1 MQKASLVIAE
11 RIESVIDL
19 FGKVA
24 SWLTLS
30 IVLLIVV
37 NVILRYSMSLGS
49 VWAQELEWH
58 LLAAMIL
65 FGISFSLLRG
75 DNVRVDLFYAN
86 YTPQKKYIVDLVS
99 AILTIIIAVFFV
111 KLSINYVGQSFSIG
125 EKCLSKPSPL
135 PSVCVSNIRK
145 AGSTRRGSALAPGI
159 RYSARRPTPLRTRPR
174 TAARSIRSA
183 CARAGGWSPRR
194 ARKAGSSPT
203 A

>member
-1 MQKASLVIAE
+1 MQKAPLVIAE
-11 RIESVIDL
+11 RIESIIDL

-30 IVLLIVV
+30 IVLLIVI

-65 FGISFSLLRG
+65 FGVSFSLLRG

-125 EKCLSKPSPL
+125 EKSPDPGGIPMRWL
-135 PSVCVSNIRK
+135 VKSLIPIGFSLL
-145 AGSTRRGSALAPGI
+145 ALQGFAEMLRVI
-159 RYSARRPTPLRTRPR
+159 MNRPN
-174 TAARSIRSA
+174 
-183 CARAGGWSPRR
+183 AGG
-194 ARKAGSSPT
+194 KDHV
-203 A
+203 

>member
-1 MQKASLVIAE
+1 MQKAPLVIAE
-11 RIESVIDL
+11 RIESIIDL

-30 IVLLIVV
+30 IVLLIVI

-125 EKCLSKPSPL
+125 EKSPDPGGIPMRWL
-135 PSVCVSNIRK
+135 VKSLIPIGFSLL
-145 AGSTRRGSALAPGI
+145 ALQGFAEMLRVI
-159 RYSARRPTPLRTRPR
+159 MNRPQV
-174 TAARSIRSA
+174 
-183 CARAGGWSPRR
+183 GGKDPV
-194 ARKAGSSPT
+194 
-203 A
+203 

>member
-19 FGKVA
+19 FGKAA

-30 IVLLIVV
+30 IVLLIVI

-125 EKCLSKPSPL
+125 EKSPDPGGIPMRWL
-135 PSVCVSNIRK
+135 VKSLIPIGFSLL
-145 AGSTRRGSALAPGI
+145 ALQGFAEMLRVI
-159 RYSARRPTPLRTRPR
+159 MNRPN
-174 TAARSIRSA
+174 
-183 CARAGGWSPRR
+183 AGG
-194 ARKAGSSPT
+194 KYHV
-203 A
+203 

>member
-1 MQKASLVIAE
+1 MQKAPLVIAE

-30 IVLLIVV
+30 IVLLIVI

-125 EKCLSKPSPL
+125 EKSPDPGGIPMRWL
-135 PSVCVSNIRK
+135 VKSLIPIGFSLL
-145 AGSTRRGSALAPGI
+145 ALQGFAEMLRVI
-159 RYSARRPTPLRTRPR
+159 MNRPNV
-174 TAARSIRSA
+174 
-183 CARAGGWSPRR
+183 GG
-194 ARKAGSSPT
+194 KDHV
-203 A
+203 

>member
-30 IVLLIVV
+30 IVLLIVI

-125 EKCLSKPSPL
+125 EKSPDPGGIPMRWL
-135 PSVCVSNIRK
+135 VKSLIPIGFSLL
-145 AGSTRRGSALAPGI
+145 ALQGFAEMLRVI
-159 RYSARRPTPLRTRPR
+159 MNRPN
-174 TAARSIRSA
+174 
-183 CARAGGWSPRR
+183 AGG
-194 ARKAGSSPT
+194 KDHV
-203 A
+203 

>member
-1 MQKASLVIAE
+1 MQKAPLVIAE

-30 IVLLIVV
+30 IVLLIVI

-125 EKCLSKPSPL
+125 EKSPDPGGIPMRWL
-135 PSVCVSNIRK
+135 VKSLIPIGFSLL
-145 AGSTRRGSALAPGI
+145 ALQGFAEMLRVI
-159 RYSARRPTPLRTRPR
+159 MNRPD
-174 TAARSIRSA
+174 
-183 CARAGGWSPRR
+183 AGG
-194 ARKAGSSPT
+194 KDHV
-203 A
+203 

>member
-111 KLSINYVGQSFSIG
+111 KLSINNVGQSFSIG
-125 EKCLSKPSPL
+125 EKSPDPGGIPMRWL
-135 PSVCVSNIRK
+135 VKSLIPIGFSLL
-145 AGSTRRGSALAPGI
+145 ALQGFAEMLRVI
-159 RYSARRPTPLRTRPR
+159 MNRPNV
-174 TAARSIRSA
+174 
-183 CARAGGWSPRR
+183 GG
-194 ARKAGSSPT
+194 KEHV
-203 A
+203 

>member
-1 MQKASLVIAE
+1 MQKAPLVIAE

-30 IVLLIVV
+30 IVLLIVI

-86 YTPQKKYIVDLVS
+86 YTPQKKYIVDLV
-99 AILTIIIAVFFV
+99 FFV

-125 EKCLSKPSPL
+125 EKSPDPGGIPMRWL
-135 PSVCVSNIRK
+135 VKSLIPIGFSLL
-145 AGSTRRGSALAPGI
+145 ALQGFAEMLRVI
-159 RYSARRPTPLRTRPR
+159 MNRPN
-174 TAARSIRSA
+174 
-183 CARAGGWSPRR
+183 AGG
-194 ARKAGSSPT
+194 KDHV
-203 A
+203 

>member
-1 MQKASLVIAE
+1 MQKASLIIAE

-19 FGKVA
+19 FGNVA

-30 IVLLIVV
+30 IVLLIVI

-125 EKCLSKPSPL
+125 EKSPDPGGIPMRWL
-135 PSVCVSNIRK
+135 VKSLIPIGFSLL
-145 AGSTRRGSALAPGI
+145 ALQGFAQMLRVI
-159 RYSARRPTPLRTRPR
+159 MNRPN
-174 TAARSIRSA
+174 
-183 CARAGGWSPRR
+183 AGG
-194 ARKAGSSPT
+194 KEHV
-203 A
+203 

>member
-11 RIESVIDL
+11 RIERVIDL

-30 IVLLIVV
+30 IVLLIVI

-99 AILTIIIAVFFV
+99 AILTIISAVFFV

-125 EKCLSKPSPL
+125 EKSPDPGGIPMRWLVKSLIPIGFSLLALQGFAEMLRVIMNRPSKEGKEH
-135 PSVCVSNIRK
+135 V
-145 AGSTRRGSALAPGI
+145 
-159 RYSARRPTPLRTRPR
+159 
-174 TAARSIRSA
+174 
-183 CARAGGWSPRR
+183 
-194 ARKAGSSPT
+194 
-203 A
+203 

>member
-125 EKCLSKPSPL
+125 EKSPDPGGIPMRWL
-135 PSVCVSNIRK
+135 VKSLIPIGFSLL
-145 AGSTRRGSALAPGI
+145 ALQGFAQMLRVI
-159 RYSARRPTPLRTRPR
+159 MNRPN
-174 TAARSIRSA
+174 
-183 CARAGGWSPRR
+183 AGG
-194 ARKAGSSPT
+194 KEHV
-203 A
+203 

>member
-30 IVLLIVV
+30 IVLLIVI

-125 EKCLSKPSPL
+125 EKSPDPGGIPMRWL
-135 PSVCVSNIRK
+135 VKSLIPIGFSLL
-145 AGSTRRGSALAPGI
+145 ALQGFAEMLRVI
-159 RYSARRPTPLRTRPR
+159 MNRPNV
-174 TAARSIRSA
+174 
-183 CARAGGWSPRR
+183 GG
-194 ARKAGSSPT
+194 KDHV
-203 A
+203 

>member
-11 RIESVIDL
+11 HIERVIDL

-30 IVLLIVV
+30 IILLIVV

-125 EKCLSKPSPL
+125 EVSPDPGGIPVRWL
-135 PSVCVSNIRK
+135 VKSLIPIGFSLLALQGFAEMLRVIMNRPA
-145 AGSTRRGSALAPGI
+145 AGD
-159 RYSARRPTPLRTRPR
+159 
-174 TAARSIRSA
+174 
-183 CARAGGWSPRR
+183 
-194 ARKAGSSPT
+194 KDHV
-203 A
+203 

>member
-24 SWLTLS
+24 AWLTLS

-37 NVILRYSMSLGS
+37 NVILRYTMSLGS

-125 EKCLSKPSPL
+125 EKSPDPGGIPMRWLVKSLIPIGFSLLALQGFAEMLRVIMNRPSKEGREH
-135 PSVCVSNIRK
+135 V
-145 AGSTRRGSALAPGI
+145 
-159 RYSARRPTPLRTRPR
+159 
-174 TAARSIRSA
+174 
-183 CARAGGWSPRR
+183 
-194 ARKAGSSPT
+194 
-203 A
+203 

>member
-30 IVLLIVV
+30 IVLLIVI
-37 NVILRYSMSLGS
+37 NVILRYSLSLGS

-65 FGISFSLLRG
+65 FGVSFSLLRG

-125 EKCLSKPSPL
+125 EKSPDPGGIPMRWL
-135 PSVCVSNIRK
+135 VKSLIPIGFSLL
-145 AGSTRRGSALAPGI
+145 ALQGFAEMLRVI
-159 RYSARRPTPLRTRPR
+159 MNRPN
-174 TAARSIRSA
+174 
-183 CARAGGWSPRR
+183 AGG
-194 ARKAGSSPT
+194 KEHV
-203 A
+203 

>member
-1 MQKASLVIAE
+1 MQKASLFIAE

-30 IVLLIVV
+30 IVLLIVI

-125 EKCLSKPSPL
+125 EKSPDPGGIPMRWL
-135 PSVCVSNIRK
+135 VKSLIPIGFSLL
-145 AGSTRRGSALAPGI
+145 ALQGFAEMLRVI
-159 RYSARRPTPLRTRPR
+159 MNRPN
-174 TAARSIRSA
+174 
-183 CARAGGWSPRR
+183 AGG
-194 ARKAGSSPT
+194 KDHV
-203 A
+203 

>member
-1 MQKASLVIAE
+1 MQKASVVIAE
-11 RIESVIDL
+11 RIESVIDM

-86 YTPQKKYIVDLVS
+86 YTPQKKYIVDLAS

-125 EKCLSKPSPL
+125 EKSPDPGGIPMRWL
-135 PSVCVSNIRK
+135 VKSLIPIGFSLL
-145 AGSTRRGSALAPGI
+145 ALQGFAEMLRVIMNRPGV
-159 RYSARRPTPLRTRPR
+159 
-174 TAARSIRSA
+174 
-183 CARAGGWSPRR
+183 GG
-194 ARKAGSSPT
+194 KNV
-203 A
+203 

>member
-11 RIESVIDL
+11 RIESIIDL

-30 IVLLIVV
+30 IVLLIVI

-125 EKCLSKPSPL
+125 EKSPDPGGIPMRWL
-135 PSVCVSNIRK
+135 VKSLIPIGFSLL
-145 AGSTRRGSALAPGI
+145 ALQGFAEMLRVI
-159 RYSARRPTPLRTRPR
+159 MNRPN
-174 TAARSIRSA
+174 
-183 CARAGGWSPRR
+183 AGG
-194 ARKAGSSPT
+194 KEHV
-203 A
+203 

>member
-111 KLSINYVGQSFSIG
+111 ILSINYVWQSFSIG
-125 EKCLSKPSPL
+125 EVSPDPGGIPMRWL
-135 PSVCVSNIRK
+135 VKSLIPIGFSLLALQGFAEMLRVIMNRPA
-145 AGSTRRGSALAPGI
+145 AGD
-159 RYSARRPTPLRTRPR
+159 
-174 TAARSIRSA
+174 
-183 CARAGGWSPRR
+183 
-194 ARKAGSSPT
+194 KDHV
-203 A
+203 

>member
-11 RIESVIDL
+11 RIERVIDL

-111 KLSINYVGQSFSIG
+111 KLSINYVWQSFSIG
-125 EKCLSKPSPL
+125 EVSPDPGGIPMRWL
-135 PSVCVSNIRK
+135 VKSLIPIGFSLL
-145 AGSTRRGSALAPGI
+145 ALQGFAEMLRVI
-159 RYSARRPTPLRTRPR
+159 MNRP
-174 TAARSIRSA
+174 AV
-183 CARAGGWSPRR
+183 GD
-194 ARKAGSSPT
+194 KDHV
-203 A
+203 

>member
-30 IVLLIVV
+30 IVLLIVI

-125 EKCLSKPSPL
+125 EKSPDPGGIPMRWL
-135 PSVCVSNIRK
+135 VKSLIPIGFSLLALQGFAEMLRVIMNRPN
-145 AGSTRRGSALAPGI
+145 AGD
-159 RYSARRPTPLRTRPR
+159 
-174 TAARSIRSA
+174 
-183 CARAGGWSPRR
+183 
-194 ARKAGSSPT
+194 KEHV
-203 A
+203 

>member
-1 MQKASLVIAE
+1 MQKAPLVIAE
-11 RIESVIDL
+11 RIESIVDL

-30 IVLLIVV
+30 IVLLIVI

-125 EKCLSKPSPL
+125 EKSPD
-135 PSVCVSNIRK
+135 
-145 AGSTRRGSALAPGI
+145 PGGI
-159 RYSARRPTPLRTRPR
+159 PMRWLVKSLIPIGFSLLVLQGFAEMLRVIMNRPN
-174 TAARSIRSA
+174 
-183 CARAGGWSPRR
+183 AGG
-194 ARKAGSSPT
+194 KDHV
-203 A
+203 

>member
-1 MQKASLVIAE
+1 MHKAPLVIAE

-30 IVLLIVV
+30 IVLLIVI

-125 EKCLSKPSPL
+125 EKSPDPGGIPMRWL
-135 PSVCVSNIRK
+135 VKSLIPIGFSLL
-145 AGSTRRGSALAPGI
+145 ALQGFAEMLRVI
-159 RYSARRPTPLRTRPR
+159 MNRPN
-174 TAARSIRSA
+174 
-183 CARAGGWSPRR
+183 AGG
-194 ARKAGSSPT
+194 KDHV
-203 A
+203 

>member
-1 MQKASLVIAE
+1 MQKASLIVAE

-24 SWLTLS
+24 AWLTLS

-37 NVILRYSMSLGS
+37 NVILRYTMSLGS

-125 EKCLSKPSPL
+125 EKSPDPGGIPMRWLVKSLIPIGFSLLALQGFAEMLRVIMNRPSKEGKEH
-135 PSVCVSNIRK
+135 V
-145 AGSTRRGSALAPGI
+145 
-159 RYSARRPTPLRTRPR
+159 
-174 TAARSIRSA
+174 
-183 CARAGGWSPRR
+183 
-194 ARKAGSSPT
+194 
-203 A
+203 

>member
-125 EKCLSKPSPL
+125 EKSPDPGGIPMRWL
-135 PSVCVSNIRK
+135 VKSLIPIGFSLLALQGFAQMLRVIMNRPN
-145 AGSTRRGSALAPGI
+145 AGD
-159 RYSARRPTPLRTRPR
+159 
-174 TAARSIRSA
+174 
-183 CARAGGWSPRR
+183 
-194 ARKAGSSPT
+194 KEHV
-203 A
+203 

>member
-1 MQKASLVIAE
+1 

-30 IVLLIVV
+30 IVLLIVI

-125 EKCLSKPSPL
+125 EKSPDPGGIPMRWL
-135 PSVCVSNIRK
+135 VKSLIPIGFSLL
-145 AGSTRRGSALAPGI
+145 ALQGFAEMLRVI
-159 RYSARRPTPLRTRPR
+159 MNRPN
-174 TAARSIRSA
+174 
-183 CARAGGWSPRR
+183 AGG
-194 ARKAGSSPT
+194 KDHV
-203 A
+203 

>member
-125 EKCLSKPSPL
+125 EKSPDPGGIPMRGL
-135 PSVCVSNIRK
+135 VKSLIPIGFSLLALQGFAEMLRVIMNRPSV
-145 AGSTRRGSALAPGI
+145 
-159 RYSARRPTPLRTRPR
+159 
-174 TAARSIRSA
+174 
-183 CARAGGWSPRR
+183 GG
-194 ARKAGSSPT
+194 KEHV
-203 A
+203 

>member
-1 MQKASLVIAE
+1 MHKAPLVIAE

-30 IVLLIVV
+30 IVLLIVI

-125 EKCLSKPSPL
+125 EKSPDPGGIPMRWL
-135 PSVCVSNIRK
+135 VKSLIPIGFSLL
-145 AGSTRRGSALAPGI
+145 ALQGFAEMLRVI
-159 RYSARRPTPLRTRPR
+159 MNRPD
-174 TAARSIRSA
+174 
-183 CARAGGWSPRR
+183 AGG
-194 ARKAGSSPT
+194 KDHV
-203 A
+203 

>member
-125 EKCLSKPSPL
+125 EKSPDPGGIPMRWL
-135 PSVCVSNIRK
+135 VKSLIPIGFSLL
-145 AGSTRRGSALAPGI
+145 ALQGFAEMLRVI
-159 RYSARRPTPLRTRPR
+159 MNRPN
-174 TAARSIRSA
+174 
-183 CARAGGWSPRR
+183 AGG
-194 ARKAGSSPT
+194 KEHV
-203 A
+203 

>member
-11 RIESVIDL
+11 RIERVIDL

-111 KLSINYVGQSFSIG
+111 KLSINYVWQSFSIG
-125 EKCLSKPSPL
+125 EVSPDPGGIPMRWL
-135 PSVCVSNIRK
+135 VKSLIPIGFSLL
-145 AGSTRRGSALAPGI
+145 ALQGFAEMLRVI
-159 RYSARRPTPLRTRPR
+159 MNRP
-174 TAARSIRSA
+174 AS
-183 CARAGGWSPRR
+183 GD
-194 ARKAGSSPT
+194 KDHV
-203 A
+203 

>member
-30 IVLLIVV
+30 IVLLIVI
-37 NVILRYSMSLGS
+37 NVIVRYSMSLGS

-65 FGISFSLLRG
+65 FGVSFSLLRG

-125 EKCLSKPSPL
+125 EKSPDPGGIPMRWL
-135 PSVCVSNIRK
+135 VKSLIPIGFSLL
-145 AGSTRRGSALAPGI
+145 ALQGFAEMLRVI
-159 RYSARRPTPLRTRPR
+159 MNRPN
-174 TAARSIRSA
+174 
-183 CARAGGWSPRR
+183 AGG
-194 ARKAGSSPT
+194 KDHV
-203 A
+203 

>member
-1 MQKASLVIAE
+1 MQKAPLVIAE
-11 RIESVIDL
+11 RIESIIDL

-30 IVLLIVV
+30 IVLLIVI

-125 EKCLSKPSPL
+125 EKSPDPGGIPMRWL
-135 PSVCVSNIRK
+135 VKSLIPIGFSLL
-145 AGSTRRGSALAPGI
+145 ALQGFAEMLRVI
-159 RYSARRPTPLRTRPR
+159 MNRPN
-174 TAARSIRSA
+174 AE
-183 CARAGGWSPRR
+183 G
-194 ARKAGSSPT
+194 KDHV
-203 A
+203 

>member
-11 RIESVIDL
+11 HIERVIDL

-111 KLSINYVGQSFSIG
+111 KLSINYVWQSFSIG
-125 EKCLSKPSPL
+125 EVSPDPGGIPMRWL
-135 PSVCVSNIRK
+135 VKSLIPIGFSLLALQGFAEMLRVIMNRPA
-145 AGSTRRGSALAPGI
+145 AGD
-159 RYSARRPTPLRTRPR
+159 
-174 TAARSIRSA
+174 
-183 CARAGGWSPRR
+183 
-194 ARKAGSSPT
+194 KDHV
-203 A
+203 